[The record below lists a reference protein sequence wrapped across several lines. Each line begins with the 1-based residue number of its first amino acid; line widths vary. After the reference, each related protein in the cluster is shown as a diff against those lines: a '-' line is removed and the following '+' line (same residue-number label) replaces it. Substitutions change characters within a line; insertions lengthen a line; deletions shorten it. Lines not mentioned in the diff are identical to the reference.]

1 MLPDWSFV
9 VNTVIALLMGMAIGF
24 ERQWRQ
30 HPAGLRTNTL
40 VALGA
45 ALFVSLAGPNLL
57 NDTNSPTRM
66 ASYVVSGLGFLG
78 GGVILRDGL
87 NVKGLNT
94 AASLWC
100 SGAVG
105 TLAGSG
111 LPGYAVIG
119 TVAVLGVH
127 LGLRPIAL
135 WIDARTKMATDVE
148 TWYRLR
154 IEAES
159 SHDAQIRTIL
169 LRHVG
174 SHAKMNLQG
183 LSTQEIEGNRTV
195 VLADIFALERSDRA
209 MEEIVARV
217 SIEPAV
223 KAVSWQRTTG

>member
-1 MLPDWSFV
+1 MPSLSFAV
-9 VNTVIALLMGMAIGF
+9 GIIAALLMGMAIGL

-45 ALFVSLAGPNLL
+45 ALFVSLSLL
-57 NDTNSPTRM
+57 MNDTNSPTRI

-105 TLAGSG
+105 TLCGAGFAG
-111 LPGYAVIG
+111 HALFG
-119 TVAVLGVH
+119 TAAVLAVH
-127 LGLRPIAL
+127 FGLRPLAR
-135 WIDARTKMATDVE
+135 WMDTRTKMATDVE
-148 TWYRLR
+148 TYYRLR
-154 IEAES
+154 VEAEA
-159 SHDAQIRTIL
+159 SHDAHIRHIL
-169 LRHVG
+169 LRHIG
-174 SHAKMNLQG
+174 GHAKLNLQG
-183 LSTQEIEGNRTV
+183 LSTEDTETNRVV
-195 VLADIFALERSDRA
+195 VLADIFALERNDRA

-217 SIEPAV
+217 SIEPEV
-223 KAVSWQRTTG
+223 KAVSWQRTEG